1 MLRFGKTVKLVFQ
14 IVLELFT
21 PTLSWSGGGLPNL
34 GKIRK
39 NLENSKFG
47 FGGVFQLLDRGRHT
61 LPKKNPDFSVFCQFV
76 LVCPP
81 LVGGRS
87 GGSGGS
93 RFGPP
98 PLGRAEVW

>member
-1 MLRFGKTVKLVFQ
+1 MFQ

-61 LPKKNPDFSVFCQFV
+61 LPKKNPVFFQMFSDFFGLPTPGRGGG
-76 LVCPP
+76 LVDLVDLDLVHPP
-81 LVGGRS
+81 LVAQ
-87 GGSGGS
+87 GSGES
-93 RFGPP
+93 RFTQQ
-98 PLGRAEVW
+98 L